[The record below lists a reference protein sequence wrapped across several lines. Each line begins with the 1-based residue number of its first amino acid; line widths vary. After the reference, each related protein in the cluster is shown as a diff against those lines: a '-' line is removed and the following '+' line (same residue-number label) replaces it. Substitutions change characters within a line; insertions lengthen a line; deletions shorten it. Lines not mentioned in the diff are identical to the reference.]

1 VKFPD
6 HLSLWA
12 QLKSITCD
20 TCGMIWWPTEVPT
33 LQYGLITLRKPE
45 ERDIVPL
52 FEGVQDPII
61 PQFTRIPANYQMAN
75 AEHYVRERSPNGFTM
90 RTELQLA
97 LEYDGKFAGALS
109 FHTLDLDSAKAEIGY
124 WLTAEVR
131 GKGVATA
138 ATRLLTEY
146 GFESIGFHRIEALVV
161 SSNVPSL
168 KVLKNAGYMQ
178 EGIKRDAC
186 CQDDGTR
193 EDMVLFAAIRTDW
206 GR

>member
-1 VKFPD
+1 
-6 HLSLWA
+6 
-12 QLKSITCD
+12 
-20 TCGMIWWPTEVPT
+20 MIWWPTEVPT
-33 LQYGLITLRKPE
+33 LHYGLITLRKPE

-90 RTELQLA
+90 RTELQLV

-109 FHTLDLDSAKAEIGY
+109 FHTLDLDSGKAEIGY
-124 WLTAEVR
+124 WLTADVR

-186 CQDDGTR
+186 CQEDGTR

>member
-1 VKFPD
+1 
-6 HLSLWA
+6 
-12 QLKSITCD
+12 
-20 TCGMIWWPTEVPT
+20 MIWWPTEVPT

-45 ERDIVPL
+45 EGDIVPL

-90 RTELQLA
+90 RTELQLV

-124 WLTAEVR
+124 WLTADVR

-161 SSNVPSL
+161 ASNVPSL
-168 KVLKNAGYMQ
+168 KVTC
-178 EGIKRDAC
+178 KRELSEMHVAKMMAPVKIWFYLQRLELIGADK
-186 CQDDGTR
+186 
-193 EDMVLFAAIRTDW
+193 W
-206 GR
+206 NH

>member
-1 VKFPD
+1 
-6 HLSLWA
+6 
-12 QLKSITCD
+12 
-20 TCGMIWWPTEVPT
+20 MIWWPNEVPT

-45 ERDIVPL
+45 ERDILPL
-52 FEGVQDPII
+52 YEGVQDPII
-61 PQFTRIPANYQMAN
+61 PKFTRIPANYQMAN

-109 FHTLDLDSAKAEIGY
+109 FHTLDIEDEKAEIGY
-124 WLTAEVR
+124 WLTADVR

-146 GFESIGFHRIEALVV
+146 GFDTIGFHRIEALVV
-161 SSNVPSL
+161 ASNVPSL

-178 EGIKRDAC
+178 EGIMRDASL
-186 CQDDGTR
+186 QGDGTR
-193 EDMVLFAAIRTDW
+193 EDMVLFGAIRTDW
-206 GR
+206 GK

>member
-1 VKFPD
+1 
-6 HLSLWA
+6 
-12 QLKSITCD
+12 
-20 TCGMIWWPTEVPT
+20 MIWWPTEVPT

-45 ERDIVPL
+45 ERDILPIY
-52 FEGVQDPII
+52 EGVQDPII
-61 PQFTRIPANYQMAN
+61 PKFTRIPANYQMAT
-75 AEHYVRERSPNGFTM
+75 AEHYVRERCPNGFTM

-109 FHTLDLDSAKAEIGY
+109 FHTIDLEDAKAEIGY
-124 WLTAEVR
+124 WLTADVR

-146 GFESIGFHRIEALVV
+146 GFETIGFHRIEALVV
-161 SSNVPSL
+161 ASNVPSL
-168 KVLKNAGYMQ
+168 KVLKNAGYLQ
-178 EGIKRDAC
+178 EGIMRDKC

-206 GR
+206 GQ

>member
-1 VKFPD
+1 
-6 HLSLWA
+6 
-12 QLKSITCD
+12 
-20 TCGMIWWPTEVPT
+20 MIWWPTEVPT
-33 LQYGLITLRKPE
+33 LHYGLITLRKPE

-124 WLTAEVR
+124 WLTADVR
-131 GKGVATA
+131 GKGVATS

-161 SSNVPSL
+161 ASNVPSL
-168 KVLKNAGYMQ
+168 KVLKMLGTC
-178 EGIKRDAC
+178 KRELSAMRVAKMMAPVKIWSCSQRLELIGADKWN
-186 CQDDGTR
+186 
-193 EDMVLFAAIRTDW
+193 LLLSS
-206 GR
+206 